1 MKRIFDAAVS
11 ALLLVLFS
19 PVLAVV
25 AVLVKREL
33 GSPVLFR
40 QERTGRN
47 GVNFR
52 ILKFRS
58 MTNGT
63 DAYGNL
69 LPDQQRL
76 TRFGLFLRKSSLDE
90 FPQLFSVLKG
100 DMSLVGPRPLLPRYV
115 PYYTERERL
124 RHTVRPG
131 MTGLAQVSGRNALSW
146 EERLELD
153 VQYVENHSFRLDLKI
168 LLLTV
173 KKVIGRDGTVAVPS
187 SVMLDLDEERR
198 DVSGVPY

>member
-11 ALLLVLFS
+11 AILLVLFS

-47 GVNFR
+47 GVNFH

-153 VQYVENHSFRLDLKI
+153 VQYVENYSFRLDLKI

>member
-11 ALLLVLFS
+11 AILLVLFS

>member
-1 MKRIFDAAVS
+1 MKRIFDVAVS

-47 GVNFR
+47 GVNFH

-153 VQYVENHSFRLDLKI
+153 VQYVENYSFRLDLKI

-173 KKVIGRDGTVAVPS
+173 KKVISRDGTVAVPS